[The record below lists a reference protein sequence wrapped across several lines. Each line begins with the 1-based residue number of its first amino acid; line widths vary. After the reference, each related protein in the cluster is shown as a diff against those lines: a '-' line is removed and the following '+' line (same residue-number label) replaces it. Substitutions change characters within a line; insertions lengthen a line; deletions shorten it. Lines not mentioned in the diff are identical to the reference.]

1 MENNN
6 LDNAPEILIALS
18 KFSSSE
24 QDFRTKISN
33 APTMRNIIETL
44 RANTKDK
51 KIDYHA
57 LDNIIV
63 VPEGEDH
70 NSNPLKAVL
79 FGDDNWGCRL
89 KGTEVD
95 RVIDFQKL
103 PARLKFEAKLI
114 CLSDLWLLPRI
125 SKLGSLFRKGQ
136 ITVNAARLC
145 SALNILSLTHLA
157 QEQPMQRFNKALSE
171 SVSANSRRNYFIS
184 LNTLCDMTNTP
195 LSSFGL
201 CAKIQAFQ
209 DNSNYEESVN
219 QTYCMPISILSKLWL
234 SYHHYATEFSEDLFK
249 RIKSVAKV
257 IWQCT
262 SKDFSKHKEEWANLL
277 IANQKAIR
285 ELHTNHPNFGTYEI
299 ICDQDEQARLRYDSK
314 DNRTLLSIGIRYAI
328 NIQAFSNAISNILF
342 NLQSA
347 AQSYS
352 GMRADESKHIKIGGL
367 INDQLEGWV
376 GIKTIQKKY
385 AIEGGIEEHLSL
397 IHI

>member
-136 ITVNAARLC
+136 
-145 SALNILSLTHLA
+145 LA
-157 QEQPMQRFNKALSE
+157 KYHYYDNL
-171 SVSANSRRNYFIS
+171 
-184 LNTLCDMTNTP
+184 
-195 LSSFGL
+195 
-201 CAKIQAFQ
+201 IQ
-209 DNSNYEESVN
+209 
-219 QTYCMPISILSKLWL
+219 
-234 SYHHYATEFSEDLFK
+234 
-249 RIKSVAKV
+249 
-257 IWQCT
+257 
-262 SKDFSKHKEEWANLL
+262 
-277 IANQKAIR
+277 
-285 ELHTNHPNFGTYEI
+285 
-299 ICDQDEQARLRYDSK
+299 
-314 DNRTLLSIGIRYAI
+314 
-328 NIQAFSNAISNILF
+328 NAIEHKRSEAQ
-342 NLQSA
+342 LQ
-347 AQSYS
+347 YF
-352 GMRADESKHIKIGGL
+352 M
-367 INDQLEGWV
+367 LEREFFEDALKEYGV
-376 GIKTIQKKY
+376 KP
-385 AIEGGIEEHLSL
+385 
-397 IHI
+397 

>member
-157 QEQPMQRFNKALSE
+157 QEQPMQRFNTVSYTHLTLPTKA
-171 SVSANSRRNYFIS
+171 
-184 LNTLCDMTNTP
+184 
-195 LSSFGL
+195 
-201 CAKIQAFQ
+201 
-209 DNSNYEESVN
+209 
-219 QTYCMPISILSKLWL
+219 
-234 SYHHYATEFSEDLFK
+234 
-249 RIKSVAKV
+249 
-257 IWQCT
+257 
-262 SKDFSKHKEEWANLL
+262 
-277 IANQKAIR
+277 
-285 ELHTNHPNFGTYEI
+285 
-299 ICDQDEQARLRYDSK
+299 
-314 DNRTLLSIGIRYAI
+314 
-328 NIQAFSNAISNILF
+328 
-342 NLQSA
+342 
-347 AQSYS
+347 
-352 GMRADESKHIKIGGL
+352 
-367 INDQLEGWV
+367 
-376 GIKTIQKKY
+376 
-385 AIEGGIEEHLSL
+385 
-397 IHI
+397 